1 MELVPGSSGLVLTA
15 GVALLDEA
23 SAVFEAMLTG
33 WSTQQK
39 SRLVGVATVVP
50 RIQLLRRFAAF
61 AESFPWA
68 WTAADVEE
76 FTVSLTSGADRL
88 APSTIRGYHLTLR
101 MFCDYLTDPRYDWG
115 RECVTRFGQPP
126 AQVCHEWNT
135 VTHLNEYEG
144 RPGRRPL
151 SYEEIQTLFD
161 YLDQRV
167 ERIAGS
173 GRKGALAAMRDAQM
187 IKTAYAYGLR
197 CRELCRLEVVDLHPN
212 PKVPQWGTYGSVHV
226 RWGKAVRGGIPRRR
240 TVHTVPD
247 FDWVVPGLKQWVT
260 QARPLLGC
268 GDHPAL
274 WLNERLQR
282 VTPKQMERRF
292 AAIRDDIGLDRDL
305 VMHCLRHSY
314 VTHLIEFDYPGRFVQ
329 EQVGHAY
336 ASTTAIYANVSDD
349 FKTKTLQHA
358 LRRVYSADSATPTSG
373 GPALETSG
381 VGAATTS
388 ESTPGR
394 TGGGDE
400 TKDGER

>member
-15 GVALLDEA
+15 GVAHLDEA
-23 SAVFEAMLTG
+23 SAVFEAMLSG
-33 WSTQQK
+33 WSTQQR

-61 AESFPWA
+61 AESFPWS

-173 GRKGALAAMRDAQM
+173 GRKGALAALRDAQM

-226 RWGKAVRGGIPRRR
+226 RWGKAVRGGVPRRR

-247 FDWVVPGLKQWVT
+247 FDWVVPGLQQWVT
-260 QARPLLGC
+260 QARPLLDG

-358 LRRVYSADSATPTSG
+358 LRRVYSADSAAPTAG

-381 VGAATTS
+381 AA
-388 ESTPGR
+388 STPESAVSR
-394 TGGGDE
+394 IRREDDTR
-400 TKDGER
+400 DGER